1 MPAAWPRLHAGFP
14 PRGLKP
20 SCVLVQGTLKRDLPS
35 GMSGWDLLGEEE
47 MWDRAISHS
56 TVSERGS
63 GVIITDRRR
72 RTGGGL
78 SLARVDLYTWR

>member
-1 MPAAWPRLHAGFP
+1 MPAGRGLHATTFVVEGWLLD
-14 PRGLKP
+14 RT

-56 TVSERGS
+56 TVREAQAS
-63 GVIITDRRR
+63 
-72 RTGGGL
+72 
-78 SLARVDLYTWR
+78 